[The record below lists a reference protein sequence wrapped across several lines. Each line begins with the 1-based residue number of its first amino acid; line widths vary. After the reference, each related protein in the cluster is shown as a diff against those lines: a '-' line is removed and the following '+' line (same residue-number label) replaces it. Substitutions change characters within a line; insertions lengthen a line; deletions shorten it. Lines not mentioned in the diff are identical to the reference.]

1 MLMMELKGIHP
12 FRITEVRRGK
22 SFDENFEIESNF
34 I

>member
-22 SFDENFEIESNF
+22 RALMRISG
-34 I
+34 